1 MAKHER
7 TLQMMESFI
16 SLHNE
21 GHDINEIAKMFN
33 LAFSTVYKHLGEIA
47 EKNGVTR
54 ESLLEKVI
62 VADHSG
68 RNLTPVKPV
77 DRAKFNESF
86 ATLMT
91 GMDSLQSEI
100 AKTIEDIEVT
110 NQLLEEEMK

>member
-68 RNLTPVKPV
+68 RNIEPLEPI
-77 DRAKFNESF
+77 DRKQFCSNYKEAIEAVEQLEK
-86 ATLMT
+86 
-91 GMDSLQSEI
+91 EI
-100 AKTIEDIEVT
+100 KKKADMVGEF
-110 NQLLEEEMK
+110 LERE